1 MGQFLSCIFR
11 RTPPPLPP
19 LLQLPAEILLLIAS
33 RLSSSPE
40 SLIALSLTCKTLFSF
55 FDRDALKLCDQSRK
69 DLLLLLE
76 KDLGDRF
83 FYCPT
88 CRNLHRF
95 PKPWHLADLFQYS
108 HCSSCKRYHYCNIFT
123 PNDASSYKLI
133 YIHAR
138 LVMNRHFYGS
148 PKGLPLESIAFP
160 AIARNEPDEPF
171 WQETP
176 SARIIGDEL
185 FLCITHS
192 LAGRGTTLRDI
203 IDRGW
208 SGICNHLAGDRF
220 RSMPELL
227 EPGEYESNEL
237 LLFEDCHN
245 GPGSCNVCLTDYI
258 TTVERAEVHERIQDR
273 LGQERPLVDGWSI
286 TITAYHQVGQCRD
299 PEDWKWARFIEYPP
313 YRFLL
318 QGPFK
323 ERDMALHPPGA
334 IRERWET
341 GGLSV

>member
-40 SLIALSLTCKTLFSF
+40 SLVALSLTCKTLFSF
-55 FDRDALKLCDQSRK
+55 LDRDALKLCDQSQK

-76 KDLGDRF
+76 KDLGDKF

-95 PKPWHLADLFQYS
+95 SQPWHRANLFHYS
-108 HCSSCKRYHYCNIFT
+108 HYSDCKRHHYRNIFK
-123 PNDASSYKLI
+123 PNSASSYKLS

-138 LVMNRHFYGS
+138 LVMNRHFYGF

-160 AIARNEPDEPF
+160 AIARNKPGEPF

-176 SARIIGDEL
+176 SARIIDDEL
-185 FLCITHS
+185 FLCITHT
-192 LAGRGTTLRDI
+192 LEGGGATLRGI
-203 IDRGW
+203 IDKGW
-208 SGICNHLAGDRF
+208 SGICKHLTRDRF

-237 LLFEDCHN
+237 LLFEDCQN
-245 GPGSCNVCLTDYI
+245 GPGSCNVCLTDYT
-258 TTVERAEVHERIQDR
+258 TTVERGEVHEKIRDR
-273 LGQERPLVDGWSI
+273 FGQVSI
-286 TITAYHQVGQCRD
+286 AGTIC
-299 PEDWKWARFIEYPP
+299 I
-313 YRFLL
+313 
-318 QGPFK
+318 
-323 ERDMALHPPGA
+323 
-334 IRERWET
+334 IRN
-341 GGLSV
+341 